1 MDVPNANLMVIENAE
16 RFGLSQLHQLRGRIG
31 RGPYKSWCVLVSDS
45 KGDVPRERLKIMTKL
60 SDGFA
65 ISEEDLR
72 LRGPGDFFGNRQHG
86 LPETHIADLGADMQV
101 LTAAQEEAHALL
113 ERDPELKEYPVLR
126 RRVEQMLQT
135 AGNTFN

>member
-1 MDVPNANLMVIENAE
+1 
-16 RFGLSQLHQLRGRIG
+16 
-31 RGPYKSWCVLVSDS
+31 
-45 KGDVPRERLKIMTKL
+45 MTKL

-101 LTAAQEEAHALL
+101 LQDAQTAANALMEQDPGLSAHPA
-113 ERDPELKEYPVLR
+113 LR
-126 RRVEQMLQT
+126 RQVDRMIAA
-135 AGNTFN
+135 AGGTFN

>member
-1 MDVPNANLMVIENAE
+1 
-16 RFGLSQLHQLRGRIG
+16 
-31 RGPYKSWCVLVSDS
+31 
-45 KGDVPRERLKIMTKL
+45 TKL

-101 LTAAQEEAHALL
+101 LQDAQTAANALMEA
-113 ERDPELKEYPVLR
+113 DPDLSAHPALR
-126 RRVEQMLQT
+126 RQVDRMIDA
-135 AGNTFN
+135 AGGTFN